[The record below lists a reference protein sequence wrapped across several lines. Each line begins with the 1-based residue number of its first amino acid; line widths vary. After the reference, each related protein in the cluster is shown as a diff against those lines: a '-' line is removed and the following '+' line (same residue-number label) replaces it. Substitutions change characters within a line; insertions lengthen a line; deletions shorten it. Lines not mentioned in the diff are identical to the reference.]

1 MHISYVTNISVKED
15 YRKSRQKQKQK
26 HLLKVLGEL
35 QSSEEIQVRI
45 WGGTSLEEWVQVW
58 GLLSQGVIAD
68 SGDGSWE
75 TSRDEAQWTI
85 RVLTGYALGVKVYP
99 VIGPCRHYS
108 SGLQPPEGLTWQH
121 QGLAKTWSDR
131 NFQAWLMGLQI
142 GSLNLENTFALS
154 TKVEDMYSLGAFNSI
169 PR

>member
-1 MHISYVTNISVKED
+1 MSLISVWRRTIEKAD
-15 YRKSRQKQKQK
+15 KNKTKNIC
-26 HLLKVLGEL
+26 LK
-35 QSSEEIQVRI
+35 
-45 WGGTSLEEWVQVW
+45 SLESYKVVKKYRSGFGEGQVW
-58 GLLSQGVIAD
+58 RNEPRFGGYFPKELFAD

-75 TSRDEAQWTI
+75 TSRDEAQWTTG
-85 RVLTGYALGVKVYP
+85 VLTGYALGVKVYP
-99 VIGPCRHYS
+99 VRGPCRHYS

-121 QGLAKTWSDR
+121 QGLAKTGSDR

-142 GSLNLENTFALS
+142 GSLNLENTFALC